1 MREIA
6 AIEIS
11 ALVRELNDRFSSS
24 YFKSFYEIGDNS
36 FLILFSKERK
46 DIAMYINLTKAINE
60 TEFRE
65 KAEAPSEFALEMRKR
80 LDGCKLRG
88 IRQHKRDRIVI
99 IELTGKEERK
109 LVIEMFDK
117 GNILLLNKD
126 GIIDLAYVNK
136 SFRNRSVRRGMTYSF
151 PESKAKNFEANGEGE
166 VKLELQELKGSE
178 QKLIV
183 ALSHVFNLGPA
194 YLESAIS
201 RAGLDANAPAKSQ
214 EIEKGGLSKEMAR
227 LLSAVDMPEPTLY
240 KRDDVCIDFAIA
252 PLAKYESDKGVQ
264 SVKFETLGKLL
275 DSLYMGE
282 RATKVDTEKA
292 REIEELTASIEKQR
306 AQIEELKAKAEDY
319 KRIATKIFEHMN
331 EINVL
336 LDEARKKKAKSAAD
350 IGSQFGNINVKGV
363 DPKRKSIKI
372 EMD

>member
-11 ALVRELNDRFSSS
+11 VLVRELNDRFSSS
-24 YFKSFYEIGDNS
+24 YFKSFYEISKNS

-65 KAEAPSEFALEMRKR
+65 KAEAPSEFALEMRKK
-80 LDGCKLRG
+80 LDGCRIG
-88 IRQHKRDRIVI
+88 EIRQHKRDRIVI
-99 IELTGKEERK
+99 INLTGREEKK

-117 GNILLLNKD
+117 GNMLLLNKE
-126 GIIDLAYVNK
+126 GIIEIAYMNK
-136 SFRNRSVRRGMTYSF
+136 SFRNRSIRKGMIYSF
-151 PESKAKNFEANGEGE
+151 PESKAKNFEAKGEGE
-166 VKLELQELKGSE
+166 VKFELREMKGSE

-194 YLESAIS
+194 YLENAIF

-214 EIEKGGLSKEMAR
+214 EIEKSGIAKEMAN
-227 LLSAVDMPEPTLY
+227 LLSAIDRPKPIVY
-240 KRDDVCIDFAIA
+240 KKDEICIDFAIV
-252 PLAKYESDKGVQ
+252 PLAKYETDKKVHPL
-264 SVKFETLGKLL
+264 KFETLNKLL
-275 DSLYMGE
+275 DSIYRSE
-282 RATKVDTEKA
+282 RTMKVDMDKV
-292 REIEELTASIEKQR
+292 REIDELKASIEKQM

-331 EINVL
+331 EINAL
-336 LDEARKKKAKSAAD
+336 LDEARKRKAKDVAG

-363 DPKRKSIKI
+363 DPKRKSIRI
-372 EMD
+372 EMN